1 MEISNRVDADALP
14 LVFRAVGTEQLARG
28 SGVRV
33 RVGAIDLLTLDLAAS
48 VVGRLGAPSPGA
60 GSEAEGSDDEDADSA
75 GPLAI
80 AIDVAAPEAGLEAD
94 PIAAAPA

>member
-1 MEISNRVDADALP
+1 VLKDGLVRADSLP

-28 SGVRV
+28 SAVRV
-33 RVGAIDLLTLDLAAS
+33 RVGAIDLLTLDLAGS
-48 VVGRLGAPSPGA
+48 VVARLGEQPAAAAQESGA
-60 GSEAEGSDDEDADSA
+60 DDEDADAA

-94 PIAAAPA
+94 PVAAPA